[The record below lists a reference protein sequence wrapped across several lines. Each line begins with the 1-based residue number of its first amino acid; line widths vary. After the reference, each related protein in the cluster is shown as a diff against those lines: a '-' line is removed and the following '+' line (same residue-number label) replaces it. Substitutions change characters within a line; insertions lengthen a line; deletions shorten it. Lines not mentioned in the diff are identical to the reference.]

1 MELMKFEYNG
11 AIVEFE
17 PKKNDVMVN
26 ATQMA
31 KIFEKEVSGFLKT
44 DGTKKFVEA
53 YCQTEDIPLGNEFTP
68 DGKLV
73 KVVHGGENNGT
84 WMDRR
89 VALKFAAWLDPF
101 LEVWVYKVIDE
112 LLFGEIKVLHESII
126 SSAKTRARI
135 DELRKE
141 LNENESFIEL
151 AKLEIED
158 KKLSKK
164 RAVESGKQLNL
175 FKQQFIQEKLNNS
188 INEQEVAV

>member
-1 MELMKFEYNG
+1 MNFDYKGTL
-11 AIVEFE
+11 VEFE
-17 PKKNDVMVN
+17 PNKNDVMVN

-31 KIFEKEVSGFLKT
+31 KIFDKDVYQFMRT
-44 DGTKKFVEA
+44 DSTENFVKA
-53 YCQTEDIPLGNEFTP
+53 FCQTADLRFENEFTA

-73 KVVHGGENNGT
+73 KVVKGGSNSGT

-112 LLFGEIKVLHESII
+112 LLFGEIKVLHESIV

-141 LNENESFIEL
+141 LNEDENYLEL
-151 AKLEIED
+151 IRLEIED

-164 RAVESGKQLNL
+164 RAIESTKQLNL
-175 FKQQFIQEKLNNS
+175 FKQQFIQEKLDNKTTIEFKN
-188 INEQEVAV
+188 